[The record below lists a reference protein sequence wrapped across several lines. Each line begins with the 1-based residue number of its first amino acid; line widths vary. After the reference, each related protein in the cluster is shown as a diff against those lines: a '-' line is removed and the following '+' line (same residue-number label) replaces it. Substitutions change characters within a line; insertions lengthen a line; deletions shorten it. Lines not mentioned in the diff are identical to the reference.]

1 MLSLTRRATF
11 FLHLG
16 LFDPLERVDLW
27 IAMGERGDD
36 GAGRIG
42 WIETGIANV
51 LRYAIGGVRR

>member
-27 IAMGERGDD
+27 ITIGEREMGWGGLD
-36 GAGRIG
+36 G
-42 WIETGIANV
+42 
-51 LRYAIGGVRR
+51 

>member
-16 LFDPLERVDLW
+16 LFDLLERVDLW
-27 IAMGERGDD
+27 IAMGERGD
-36 GAGRIG
+36 GVGRIG

-51 LRYAIGGVRR
+51 FRSAIGGVRR